1 MSLKPWWEIARP
13 HKDIRDGKL
22 DEAVF
27 AADLGDVV
35 AGRGPIDYR
44 DPETFFRKTYLTKGL
59 ENLLSVVISRL
70 SGLGGDG
77 VIQLQTPFGGG
88 KTHALIALYHVAKNR
103 GKISHLEVIKK
114 ILRENKLKEIPET
127 KVAVFVGTYADPVK
141 GKTIWGELAEQLGF
155 YDLIK
160 AHDEKKVSPG
170 KERMREILKQ
180 SQPVLLLVDELLE
193 YVVKASR
200 VEEVEKIPKGQIL
213 AFLQELTEVVA
224 SLEKCSLV
232 LTLPSSVL
240 ERYDESA
247 EQALTQLQKVSGR
260 VEAIYTPV
268 EGEEV
273 YEIIRK
279 RLFEDLGDT
288 AYHSIVADEYFNL
301 YRKLGEDIPGEA
313 REVKYR
319 EKLKQAYPFHPE
331 VIDILYERWGAIPTF
346 QRTRGV
352 LRLLAEIVA
361 DLYKRE
367 HISPLIQPAHINLA
381 SASIRREF
389 IKHIGNEYESVIAS
403 DISGEAA
410 KAARIDR
417 EMGSE
422 YARYKVASG
431 LATAIFFYSFSGGL
445 KKGIT
450 LPRLRLAFLRNG
462 IPHAIVGDA
471 VRRLEE
477 ELWYLH
483 TDRSLYYFLNQPNLN
498 RVIID
503 KEEIIGDEEVEKEIL
518 RRINRISGT
527 ALEVYLYPKA
537 SSDIPDTKK
546 IKLAILSPNYP
557 FQAPATRA
565 FVEELFTK
573 YSTGFR
579 TYKNTL
585 LFLMIDSNEY
595 EGIRKSVRR
604 YLALNLINEDREL
617 AKTLSEE
624 NKKFLENKIKELE
637 ISIPFK
643 TLSAYRYLAKGSK
656 EGINY
661 LDMGIPTLG
670 ERQPITSRVKE
681 YLKDQEK
688 LLDKISP
695 KSLLDLAFGKEEE
708 KKSIKEL
715 WEAFLKYPELPLLA
729 SEDVLKNAIV
739 EGVKHKNLG
748 ALIGECTYIGE
759 DISKSSISDDAV
771 VMRRDLAEKLKQKVE
786 VITEKPPSPVAEE
799 KPTPVV
805 KVGKV
810 RKIKIR
816 AKVPWDKLSSIM
828 SGILRPLHQEGATT
842 VLEVEVCAESEVG
855 ISKDTLELKIKET
868 LKQIGAEIIEMRE
881 E

>member
-1 MSLKPWWEIARP
+1 
-13 HKDIRDGKL
+13 
-22 DEAVF
+22 
-27 AADLGDVV
+27 
-35 AGRGPIDYR
+35 
-44 DPETFFRKTYLTKGL
+44 
-59 ENLLSVVISRL
+59 
-70 SGLGGDG
+70 
-77 VIQLQTPFGGG
+77 TP
-88 KTHALIALYHVAKNR
+88 ALIALYHVANNSD
-103 GKISHLEVIKK
+103 KISHLESIKK
-114 ILRENKLKEIPET
+114 ILRETKLKEIPKT

-155 YDLIK
+155 YDLVK

-170 KERMREILKQ
+170 KERMREILEK
-180 SQPVLLLVDELLE
+180 SQPVLLLIDELLE

-213 AFLQELTEVVA
+213 AFLQELTEVA
-224 SLEKCSLV
+224 SSLEKCSLV

-279 RLFEDLGDT
+279 RLFENYGDA
-288 AYHSIVADEYFNL
+288 AYHSLVADEYFNL
-301 YRKLGEDIPGEA
+301 YRRLGEDIPNEA
-313 REVKYR
+313 REIKYR
-319 EKLKQAYPFHPE
+319 DKIKQAYPFHPE

-389 IKHIGNEYESVIAS
+389 IKHIGNEYESIIAF

-445 KKGIT
+445 KKGIS

-462 IPHAIVGDA
+462 IPPAIVGDA

-483 TDRSLYYFLNQPNLN
+483 IDRSLYYFLNQPNLN

-503 KEEIIGDEEVEKEIL
+503 KEEIISDEEVEEEIQ
-518 RRINRISGT
+518 RRIHRIAGT

-557 FQAPATRA
+557 FQATATRG
-565 FVEELFTK
+565 FIEELLTK

-579 TYKNTL
+579 TYKNTI

-604 YLALNLINEDREL
+604 YLALNLIKEDREL
-617 AKTLSEE
+617 IKTLSEE
-624 NKKFLENKIKELE
+624 NKKFLENKFKELE
-637 ISIPFK
+637 VSIPFK
-643 TLSAYRYLAKGSK
+643 ILSAYRYLAKGSK

-695 KSLLDLAFGKEEE
+695 KRLLDLAFGREEE
-708 KKSIKEL
+708 KKSVKEL
-715 WEAFLKYPELPLLA
+715 WESFLKYPELPLLA

-739 EGVKHKNLG
+739 EGVKRKDLG
-748 ALIGECTYIGE
+748 ALIGECCYYDE
-759 DISKSSISDDAV
+759 DILKTSISDE
-771 VMRRDLAEKLKQKVE
+771 VMVIRRELAEKLKQPSPPE
-786 VITEKPPSPVAEE
+786 PPTPPPKPPAVP
-799 KPTPVV
+799 PTPPI
-805 KVGKV
+805 GKV

-828 SGILRPLHQEGATT
+828 SGVLRPLHQEGAATA
-842 VLEVEVCAESEVG
+842 LEVEVCAESEMG
-855 ISKDTLELKIKET
+855 ISKDTLDLKIKET
-868 LKQIGAEIIEMRE
+868 LKQIGAEIIEIRE